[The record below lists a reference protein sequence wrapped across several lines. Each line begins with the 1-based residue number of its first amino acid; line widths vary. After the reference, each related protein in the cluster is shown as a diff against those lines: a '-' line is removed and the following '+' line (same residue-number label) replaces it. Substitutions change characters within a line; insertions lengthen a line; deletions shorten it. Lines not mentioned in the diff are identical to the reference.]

1 MADRIIT
8 LFVEILDVPSEKL
21 SEDSSPDNTPEWDSL
36 AAMSLVSVI
45 EDTFGV
51 ELSTQE
57 IMKMRSIGIVR
68 QVLRDKG
75 ITDV

>member
-8 LFVEILDVPSEKL
+8 LFAETLDVPSEKL